1 MGIFKRLLGICSTR
15 QPANAACW
23 SYVEGKIHVEL
34 AEAPELQVPEG
45 AIRLEGKGLPNRILV
60 VRGPDEQLYAF
71 RNRCTHMGRRID
83 PLPNTEKLQCCSV
96 SKSTYDYS
104 GQVMSGPTTDNLVKY
119 PIIIEGNRLTIS
131 LI

>member
-60 VRGPDEQLYAF
+60 VRGPDEHCMHSGTAVPIWGGGSI
-71 RNRCTHMGRRID
+71 RCQIR
-83 PLPNTEKLQCCSV
+83 
-96 SKSTYDYS
+96 KSC
-104 GQVMSGPTTDNLVKY
+104 NAAA
-119 PIIIEGNRLTIS
+119 
-131 LI
+131 